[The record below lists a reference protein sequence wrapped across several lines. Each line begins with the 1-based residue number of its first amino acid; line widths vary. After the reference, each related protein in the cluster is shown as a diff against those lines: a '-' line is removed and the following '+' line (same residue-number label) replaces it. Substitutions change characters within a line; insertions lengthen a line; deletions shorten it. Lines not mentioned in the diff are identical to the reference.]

1 MTARVAQ
8 WTIDVTDSERM
19 AQFWSQALGYRIDRG
34 ADGSAKL
41 YPPDDAPAGTAT
53 VWLQR
58 TDTVKAPKNRVH
70 PDLRPSDGDVEREV
84 ERLLALGERISDK
97 VRTIPSSCSMIRRT
111 TNPVSCTAS
120 RARCDRAGQSRCDVS
135 LNNRSDDVPSAK

>member
-19 AQFWSQALGYRIDRG
+19 ARFWSQALGYRIDRG

-58 TDTVKAPKNRVH
+58 TDTAKATKNRVH
-70 PDLRPSDGDVEREV
+70 PDLRPSDGDVGREV
-84 ERLLALGERISDK
+84 ERLLALGA
-97 VRTIPSSCSMIRRT
+97 RRAD
-111 TNPVSCTAS
+111 V
-120 RARCDRAGQSRCDVS
+120 GQRE
-135 LNNRSDDVPSAK
+135 DDPFVVLVDPEGNEFCVLYREPREV